1 MNEGTFVQQREPD
14 WQRLSIL
21 CDKAD
26 AGASRLKGEELT
38 EFVRLYR
45 QVTGDLAEVRSQ
57 SANLELTAFLN
68 ALVGRAYGILY
79 RRPRK
84 DARTVVRES
93 LATGARTMRKRVAFV
108 LASLAIFLTA
118 GFFTAGVMI
127 ARPDLARYFVDPEDE
142 NLQHWKSGEHA
153 ERDVRDS
160 FAATGMYSSNNP
172 RVAMMAGAVA
182 ASTFGVGTVVMMWMN
197 GAILG
202 AYSVELAKVGQLG
215 HFYVS
220 IIPHGATELSGAI
233 VAGGS
238 GLILG
243 WALIAPGRRTRG
255 DALREA
261 GKDAFVL
268 LVMSMIMMFLAAP
281 VEGFFSF
288 NPNVPAAAKAAFGV
302 VVFTGWLLYWGGY
315 ARDPSAESAESHDA
329 SL

>member
-1 MNEGTFVQQREPD
+1 MNEGAFVQRREPA

-26 AGASRLKGEELT
+26 AGATRLRGEELT

-45 QVTGDLAEVRSQ
+45 QAAADLAEVRSQ

-84 DARTVVRES
+84 DARTVIREA
-93 LATGARTMRKRVAFV
+93 LAVGAQTMRRRVKYV

-118 GFFTAGVMI
+118 GFFTAGVML
-127 ARPDLARYFVDPEDE
+127 ARPDLARYFIDPEDE
-142 NLQHWKSGEHA
+142 NLQHWKSGKHA
-153 ERDVRDS
+153 DRDIREA

-172 RVAMMAGAVA
+172 RVAMLAGAVA

-202 AYSVELAKVGQLG
+202 AYSVELAKVGQLD

-220 IIPHGATELSGAI
+220 IVPHGATELSGAI

-243 WALIAPGRRTRG
+243 WALIAPGRRSRG

-288 NPNVPAAAKAAFGV
+288 NPNVPPAAKAAFAV

-315 ARDPSAESAESHDA
+315 AREPAGASADSHA
-329 SL
+329 TNR